1 MKPYRIAIA
10 GLGTVG
16 AGVIENLQSN
26 AELIE
31 ARTGRA
37 IEIVAICDRD
47 QDSNRGVDLACYDW
61 ADDAGWLADIDGL
74 DAIVELIGG
83 SEGIAYDLAKAALGK
98 GVSIVTANKALLA
111 HHGFELAALAEK
123 NGARVGYEA
132 AVAGGIPIIKALREG
147 LAGNEVGSI
156 YGILNGTCNYILT
169 AMRETGADFADILK
183 EAQEKGYAEADPSF
197 DVDGVDTAHKLCLLT
212 SLAFGVQP
220 DFKAIE
226 TKGIREITGADI
238 KAAQEFGYRIKLLGV
253 AKRQGGAI
261 FQSVEPCLVPADSSL
276 GGVEDSYNAV
286 FAEGDFVEKVLMTG
300 RGAGRKPTASAVV
313 GDIIDLAKGLD
324 TPMFGVTTDKLTKP
338 VWADAGQ
345 IKSRYYIRAGG
356 DAQITEEIGKAEL
369 EALTDKLDSPYIMRV
384 EDL

>member
-1 MKPYRIAIA
+1 MKPFRIAIA

-16 AGVIENLQSN
+16 AGVVEILQSN
-26 AELIE
+26 ADLIQS
-31 ARTGRA
+31 RTSRK
-37 IEIVAICDRD
+37 IEIAAICDRD
-47 QDSNRGVDLACYDW
+47 QDSDRGVDLSCYEW
-61 ADDAGWLADIDGL
+61 AGDAHGLADIGGL

-83 SEGIAYDLAKAALGK
+83 SQGIAYDLAKAALGK

-111 HHGFELAALAEK
+111 HHGFELASLAET
-123 NGARVGYEA
+123 NGARIGYEA

-147 LAGNEVGSI
+147 LAGNDINCI

-169 AMRETGADFADILK
+169 AMRETGADFEDVLK
-183 EAQEKGYAEADPSF
+183 EAQEKGYAEADPTF
-197 DVDGVDTAHKLCLLT
+197 DVDGIDAAHKLCLLT

-226 TKGIREITGADI
+226 TKGIRDITGADI
-238 KAAQEFGYRIKLLGV
+238 RAAQKFGYKIKLLGI
-253 AKRQGGAI
+253 AKRQDGKI
-261 FQSVEPCLVPADSSL
+261 SQSVEPCLVPADSSL

-286 FAEGDFVEKVLMTG
+286 FVEGDFVEKVLMTG

-313 GDIIDLAKGLD
+313 ADIIDLAKGLD
-324 TPMFGVTTDKLTKP
+324 VPVFGVKTDKLAKP

-345 IKSRYYIRAGG
+345 IKSCYYIRAAG
-356 DAQITEEIGKAEL
+356 DAQITEEMEQVGL
-369 EALTDKLDSPYIMRV
+369 GALTDKLDSPYIMRV